1 MSYFGWDLTAKWNRI
16 EGYIGMDE
24 VRIQDL
30 NIEYGRWSLIQ
41 WSYIYVYDGGVVMR
55 GDEME

>member
-30 NIEYGRWSLIQ
+30 NIEYGR
-41 WSYIYVYDGGVVMR
+41 
-55 GDEME
+55 